1 MLGKRKI
8 LLKKENCCRKQNIY
22 SWKLKITLE
31 NIKHYSR
38 EAENYSKKQ
47 SFIFSRKQKTTLEKQ
62 NILSRKQKATL
73 ENRKHYFRKQKTTV
87 ENRKLLLKTE
97 NTTV

>member
-8 LLKKENCCRKQNIY
+8 LLKKENCSRKQNIY
-22 SWKLKITLE
+22 SGKLKITLE

-47 SFIFSRKQKTTLEKQ
+47 NFIFSRKFIYLAENYSRKQKTTLG
-62 NILSRKQKATL
+62 S
-73 ENRKHYFRKQKTTV
+73 
-87 ENRKLLLKTE
+87 RKLL
-97 NTTV
+97 